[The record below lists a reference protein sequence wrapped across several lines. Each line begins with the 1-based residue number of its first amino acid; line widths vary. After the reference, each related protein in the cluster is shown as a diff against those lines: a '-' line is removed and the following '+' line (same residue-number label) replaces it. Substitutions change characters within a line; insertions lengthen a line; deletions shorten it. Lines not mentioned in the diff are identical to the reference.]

1 MTKRTLTAVVDAT
14 ADEVIRRLA
23 ADGTFPR
30 HAPDLLEVTPDG
42 DRSEWVLAFRGGV
55 ARWTQENRV
64 TPGRI
69 DFTQT
74 DGDFQS
80 YDGNWTATDGQ
91 DGCTV
96 EFSVR
101 YRTSVPHL
109 AGAIESAAGRVLT
122 RTALAVLTGVC
133 GPARVTRGHHF
144 LQDLPEGS
152 PPHAVR

>member
-1 MTKRTLTAVVDAT
+1 
-14 ADEVIRRLA
+14 
-23 ADGTFPR
+23 
-30 HAPDLLEVTPDG
+30 
-42 DRSEWVLAFRGGV
+42 VLSFRGGV
-55 ARWTQENRV
+55 ARWTQQNRV

-80 YDGNWTATDGQ
+80 YEGHWTATDGP

-96 EFSVR
+96 EFAVR

-122 RTALAVLTGVC
+122 RTGLAVLTGVC

-152 PPHAVR
+152 LPHAVR